1 MPLLSSSRRTLAAF
15 AAVLSLGLLSGC
27 AEDAEP
33 IVDSAA
39 TSTADPKPTRQVP
52 ERGTDSS
59 ASATPDDTT
68 GDKGESDE
76 GRAGS
81 SATGTASAM
90 LDELT
95 VKGRAPKT
103 GYDGD
108 LFKWRSDTDHNGCD
122 TRNDVLRRDLT
133 NITLKAGTRGCIVL
147 AGTLADPYAGE
158 TYDFDRSA
166 NAVDIDHV
174 VARSNAWQTGAF
186 KFDEETLKEFGNDP
200 LNLLAVSSSLN
211 RQKGD
216 GDAATWLPP
225 KKDYRCEYVA
235 RQIAV
240 KDKYDLWVKPAEAD
254 AMERVLD
261 GCDGFLALEDDDQW
275 PATGEGDVIAT
286 ESEPTQAPATTEPA
300 PAPQPSPAK
309 QSTSAPKSTTS
320 PKKSSSGTSKSSGS
334 SSGSSS
340 SGSGSSGG
348 SVYYKNC
355 TAAREAGAA
364 PVHVGDPGYGKHLDR
379 DGDGVGCE

>member
-1 MPLLSSSRRTLAAF
+1 MPLLSSSRRTLAAL
-15 AAVLSLGLLSGC
+15 AAVLSFGLLAGC
-27 AEDAEP
+27 AEDAQP
-33 IVDSAA
+33 AVDTSSSSAA
-39 TSTADPKPTRQVP
+39 DPTPTREASEASEDIP
-52 ERGTDSS
+52 SPSDS
-59 ASATPDDTT
+59 DDT
-68 GDKGESDE
+68 DEAGEGDE

-81 SATGTASAM
+81 AATGTASAM
-90 LDELT
+90 LAELT

-108 LFKWRSDTDHNGCD
+108 LFKWRADTDHNGCD

-133 NITLKAGTRGCIVL
+133 TITLKAGTHGCIVL
-147 AGTLADPYAGE
+147 AGTLDDPYAGE

-186 KFDEETLKEFGNDP
+186 KFDDETLKEFGNDP

-225 KKDYRCEYVA
+225 NKSFRCEYVA

-240 KDKYDLWVKPAEAD
+240 KHKYELWVVPAEKA
-254 AMERVLD
+254 AMERVLAK
-261 GCDGFLALEDDDQW
+261 CDDQPAFAEDVDW
-275 PATGEGDVIAT
+275 PGPGDGDNV
-286 ESEPTQAPATTEPA
+286 TTKEETR
-300 PAPQPSPAK
+300 PAK
-309 QSTSAPKSTTS
+309 QKS
-320 PKKSSSGTSKSSGS
+320 S

-340 SGSGSSGG
+340 SSSPGSSSSGTTSGSSSSSG
-348 SVYYKNC
+348 SSSYFENC

-364 PVHVGDPGYGKHLDR
+364 PVHRGDPGYGSHLDR